1 MKAIR
6 ARSWR
11 AGGARALALLAA
23 PLLLAALACCG
34 AASAAPFV
42 PASGAEVL
50 ERLPW
55 RSDPQ
60 QRELRVLRARL
71 AQDPRDLGR
80 AAEVARRY
88 IALGRRD
95 ADPRYFGY
103 AQAALAPW
111 WHLPDPPVE
120 ARLLR
125 AILLQTVHRFPEAQ
139 ADLAAVTAQA
149 PANAQAWL
157 TRAVVETV
165 RADYDGATRSCAR
178 LSSLADE
185 LVTAACIANVGAM
198 TGRLHASEALLDA
211 TYARAPGTDPE
222 VDAWVQGSL
231 AEMAARRGDRARAR
245 ERFGRALRIA
255 PGDVYLLGAY
265 ADFLIEAGGAQQAAS
280 LLAPHLRVDG
290 LLLRHALALQAGGRE
305 SELASEVAELAA
317 RFEAGERRGDGVHLR
332 EQARYELSLRR
343 DPRRALALA
352 RRNWDMQKEL
362 ADARILLE
370 AALAA
375 KAPAAA
381 RPVLDWMRA
390 RGVEDA
396 ALARLASTAPL
407 AKGTP

>member
-1 MKAIR
+1 MKAAAAWSGR
-6 ARSWR
+6 ARR
-11 AGGARALALLAA
+11 AGAR
-23 PLLLAALACCG
+23 LLLAALATLGFCG
-34 AASAAPFV
+34 AAAATPTI

-55 RSDPQ
+55 RSDPR
-60 QRELRVLRARL
+60 QRELRALRDRL
-71 AQDPRDLGR
+71 AQDPRDLAR

-88 IALGRRD
+88 IELGRRD

-111 WHLPDPPVE
+111 WHLSDPPVE

-198 TGRLHASEALLDA
+198 SGRLHASEALLNA
-211 TYARAPGTDPE
+211 TYARAAGTDAA
-222 VDAWVQGSL
+222 VDAWVLGSL
-231 AEMAARRGDRARAR
+231 GEMAARRGDRASARAR
-245 ERFGRALRIA
+245 FRRALRSA

-265 ADFLIEAGGAQQAAS
+265 ADFLIEEGNAQEAAS

-305 SELASEVAELAA
+305 SELASDMAELAA

-352 RRNWDMQKEL
+352 LRNWEMQKEL
-362 ADARILLE
+362 ADARLLLE

-375 KAPAAA
+375 KAPATA

-396 ALARLASTAPL
+396 ALARLARTVPFL
-407 AKGTP
+407 KGTP